1 MYRRR
6 MQQLRRA
13 LHTRTVH
20 ETQRKAQM
28 HLERE
33 RMLAEVRMIVR

>member
-6 MQQLRRA
+6 MQQLRR
-13 LHTRTVH
+13 TVH
-20 ETQRKAQM
+20 ERRVHEDRRRARQ

-33 RMLAEVRMIVR
+33 RTLAEVRAMVR

>member
-6 MQQLRRA
+6 MQQVRRT
-13 LHTRTVH
+13 LHERNAH
-20 ETQRKAQM
+20 EAQRKAQR

-33 RMLAEVRMIVR
+33 RMLAEVRMMVR

>member
-6 MQQLRRA
+6 MQQVRRT
-13 LHTRTVH
+13 LHERNVH
-20 ETQRKAQM
+20 EAHRRAQM

-33 RMLAEVRMIVR
+33 RLLAEVRMIVR

>member
-1 MYRRR
+1 MHQVRR
-6 MQQLRRA
+6 QLHERN
-13 LHTRTVH
+13 VH
-20 ETQRKAQM
+20 EAQRKAQA

>member
-6 MQQLRRA
+6 VQQLRRTQ
-13 LHTRTVH
+13 HEVRTH
-20 ETQRKAQM
+20 EEQRRVRQ

-33 RMLAEVRMIVR
+33 RMLVQMHQLTR

>member
-6 MQQLRRA
+6 MQQVRRILHERNAHGAHRRA
-13 LHTRTVH
+13 
-20 ETQRKAQM
+20 QA

-33 RMLAEVRMIVR
+33 RMLAEVRMLVR

>member
-6 MQQLRRA
+6 MHQVRRQLHERN
-13 LHTRTVH
+13 VH
-20 ETQRKAQM
+20 EAQRKAQA

-33 RMLAEVRMIVR
+33 RTLAEVRMIVR

>member
-6 MQQLRRA
+6 MQQLRRT
-13 LHTRTVH
+13 LHERNVH
-20 ETQRKAQM
+20 ETQRKAQV

-33 RMLAEVRMIVR
+33 RMLAEARMIVR

>member
-6 MQQLRRA
+6 MQQLRRT
-13 LHTRTVH
+13 LHERNVH
-20 ETQRKAQM
+20 EAQRKSQL

-33 RMLAEVRMIVR
+33 RMLAEARMIVR

>member
-6 MQQLRRA
+6 MQQLRRTLHERNAHEAHRRA
-13 LHTRTVH
+13 L
-20 ETQRKAQM
+20 A

-33 RMLAEVRMIVR
+33 RQLAEVRMMVR

>member
-6 MQQLRRA
+6 MQQVRRT
-13 LHTRTVH
+13 LH
-20 ETQRKAQM
+20 ERKAHEAQRRSQA

-33 RMLAEVRMIVR
+33 RMLAEVRMMVR

>member
-6 MQQLRRA
+6 MQQVRRILHERNAHEARRRA
-13 LHTRTVH
+13 QAHF
-20 ETQRKAQM
+20 
-28 HLERE
+28 ERE

>member
-6 MQQLRRA
+6 LQQVRRT
-13 LHTRTVH
+13 LHERAVH
-20 ETQRKAQM
+20 EAQRKAQL

>member
-6 MQQLRRA
+6 MQQLRRT
-13 LHTRTVH
+13 LHERNVH
-20 ETQRKAQM
+20 ETKRKSQM

-33 RMLAEVRMIVR
+33 RMLAEARMIVR